1 MHQSISNAIKRS
13 VILRSTRM
21 MSRMMSTA
29 TDQVGITSLG
39 ITNPNTI
46 HHNLTYDTLFEH
58 EKKNDE
64 GVVIKAKYGETFAV
78 DTGKFTGRSP
88 SDKWIV
94 KNIGTESDENLW
106 WGSVNQPLLPEVFDE
121 LYEKAI
127 NHLKIAVENNPSLD
141 KPAALFFGHSYFG
154 LKKLKLSLKYYK
166 LALQENSEEFN
177 IENGEILKLI

>member
-127 NHLKIAVENNPSLD
+127 NHFNTLDHCYVFDGYCGANPTSQ
-141 KPAALFFGHSYFG
+141 KKVRFVCSSY
-154 LKKLKLSLKYYK
+154 LKL
-166 LALQENSEEFN
+166 
-177 IENGEILKLI
+177 